1 MLVVFIKCVIIFL
14 LVFITVR
21 LMGKRELGQMQPHE
35 LVITLIIAEVACL
48 PMNDPSIPLY
58 FCIVPVFT
66 LAFLEIILAYLS
78 KKSTFIRKLTVGDA
92 VLVYDKNGVNIK
104 NLSKLNMSVSD
115 LVEAL
120 RSSGTSDILDVTY
133 IIVETNGKLCVI
145 NNNENQDDKNVFLPL
160 SIIVNGKFNE
170 ENMAKSGVEKV
181 NILDLLK
188 SNKINSVKEV
198 LYADVRQDG
207 TVYIAVANRSDIKG
221 NIQLKEGISW

>member
-1 MLVVFIKCVIIFL
+1 MLVVFIKCIIIFL